1 MKRVLTALAATLPF
15 AANAA
20 DALTGAVERQPTN
33 WQAIIMFLIFVLL
46 TLYITYW
53 ASKRVRSRNDYYT
66 AGGNITGFQNGL
78 AIAGD
83 FMSAASFLG
92 ISALVYT
99 SGYDGLIYSLG
110 FLVGWPIILFLIAIK
125 MIFPSAEGS
134 SSGLPA
140 GEEPFIVPLA
150 IPLVAGPTILA
161 TLMLLS
167 HQYPNQMSHLVIA
180 LLIAWGGTFII
191 LLQSSLF
198 LRLLGEKGVNALERL
213 MGLILVMMAT
223 QMFLDGIRA
232 WMKG

>member
-1 MKRVLTALAATLPF
+1 MIRELLIALLVMFIFLF
-15 AANAA
+15 AGEKILA
-20 DALTGAVERQPTN
+20 
-33 WQAIIMFLIFVLL
+33 FLNLRAETVSI
-46 TLYITYW
+46 
-53 ASKRVRSRNDYYT
+53 S
-66 AGGNITGFQNGL
+66 GG
-78 AIAGD
+78 
-83 FMSAASFLG
+83 
-92 ISALVYT
+92 
-99 SGYDGLIYSLG
+99 
-110 FLVGWPIILFLIAIK
+110 IILFLIAIK

-198 LRLLGEKGVNALERL
+198 LRLLGEPSRPVRVCF
-213 MGLILVMMAT
+213 MPPILPGQCEGRRAIAQTARDRVAQAMA
-223 QMFLDGIRA
+223 A
-232 WMKG
+232 A

>member
-1 MKRVLTALAATLPF
+1 MNEIISAA
-15 AANAA
+15 
-20 DALTGAVERQPTN
+20 
-33 WQAIIMFLIFVLL
+33 VLL
-46 TLYITYW
+46 ILIM
-53 ASKRVRSRNDYYT
+53 DPL
-66 AGGNITGFQNGL
+66 GNLPI
-78 AIAGD
+78 
-83 FMSAASFLG
+83 FMSVLKHTEPKRRRAIMVRELLIALLVMLVFLFAG
-92 ISALVYT
+92 EKILAFLSLRAETVSIS
-99 SGYDGLIYSLG
+99 GG
-110 FLVGWPIILFLIAIK
+110 IILFLIAIK
-125 MIFPSAEGS
+125 MIFPSASGN

-167 HQYPNQMSHLVIA
+167 HQYHLVIA
-180 LLIAWGGTFII
+180 LLLAWGGTFVI

-223 QMFLDGIRA
+223 QMFLDGIRM